1 MRHGRRLVALAAV
14 LAALGAAPAAAAA
27 GRADE
32 HPGAPVVADRIPGT
46 GSPRLGA
53 ATGHGAPRNGRGAHR
68 DGRGPGE
75 DKGAGREGAPAD
87 GADRTD
93 PFVVAASALAG
104 VGALVA
110 LVLSVSRALR
120 RRRG

>member
-14 LAALGAAPAAAAA
+14 LAALGAAPADAAA
-27 GRADE
+27 GRADG
-32 HPGAPVVADRIPGT
+32 HPGAPVHADRAPGT
-46 GSPRLGA
+46 VSPRLGA
-53 ATGHGAPRNGRGAHR
+53 AAGQGAPRNGREAYR
-68 DGRGPGE
+68 DGRDPGE
-75 DKGAGREGAPAD
+75 DKGAGREGARTD
-87 GADRTD
+87 GAGRTD

>member
-14 LAALGAAPAAAAA
+14 LAALGAAPADAAA
-27 GRADE
+27 GRADG
-32 HPGAPVVADRIPGT
+32 HPSAPVRADGLQGT
-46 GSPRLGA
+46 VSPRLGVA
-53 ATGHGAPRNGRGAHR
+53 AGHGAPRNGRGAHG

-75 DKGAGREGAPAD
+75 DKGAGRKGTRTD

-104 VGALVA
+104 AGALVA